1 MPKRIQ
7 PASSLRPF
15 EQLALEGLIQPLSAK
30 DMDRRIR
37 KTRSRLQAGLLIL
50 MKEKP
55 VSQISMR
62 EICRLVDIGRSTPYS
77 HYRDVEDIL
86 DQLKA
91 AFSEELQALLAGMP
105 AGGDIAALRAWLLEL
120 FAFSRRNA
128 LFLNAIILGDQEPD
142 FRSEAIAQ
150 CEAALR
156 PRFPGPEGKWYASFL
171 CGAVLALLRGWIDN
185 DCWENDQEMADMTFR
200 FLPIQEEEEK
210 AEAEA

>member
-1 MPKRIQ
+1 MPKKIQ
-7 PASSLRPF
+7 PVSSLRPF

-37 KTRSRLQAGLLIL
+37 KPRSRLQAGLLIL

-91 AFSEELQALLAGMP
+91 AFSEELQELLNIKKTRAYLLARQMSENGLI
-105 AGGDIAALRAWLLEL
+105 DIIGR
-120 FAFSRRNA
+120 
-128 LFLNAIILGDQEPD
+128 
-142 FRSEAIAQ
+142 
-150 CEAALR
+150 
-156 PRFPGPEGKWYASFL
+156 
-171 CGAVLALLRGWIDN
+171 GA
-185 DCWENDQEMADMTFR
+185 
-200 FLPIQEEEEK
+200 EK
-210 AEAEA
+210 KYKLK